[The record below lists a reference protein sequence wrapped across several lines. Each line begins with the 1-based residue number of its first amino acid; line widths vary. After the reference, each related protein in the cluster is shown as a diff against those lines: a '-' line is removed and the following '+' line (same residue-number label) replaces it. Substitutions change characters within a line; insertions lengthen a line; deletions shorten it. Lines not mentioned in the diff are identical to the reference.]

1 MQNVTTP
8 TNARKNFFALLKQVS
23 IEKKP
28 VIIQQKDPELD
39 TVLVNKK
46 DWDAIQET
54 LYLYSTGTLATVA
67 RREKDDSGFTEVDD
81 LDWGA
86 L

>member
-1 MQNVTTP
+1 MQNTMTP
-8 TNARKNFFALLKQVS
+8 TNARKNFFSLLKQVATD
-23 IEKKP
+23 KKP

-39 TVLVNKK
+39 AVLVNKS

-67 RREKDDSGFTEVDD
+67 ERENDESGFTMIDD
-81 LDWGA
+81 IDWDS